1 MARRILADTRPLQNV
16 YFQRLWTANIITVIG
31 AQLTVVAVPAQIYAI
46 TGSSAYVGLS
56 GVFGLVPL
64 VVFGLWGGAL
74 ADTFDRRRILMVT
87 TGGLIATSAA
97 LWAQAATGADNVWL
111 LLSIFSVQQAF
122 FAVNQPTRTAVLP
135 RIMSLDLLPAAN
147 SLNMTVMQAGA
158 IAGPLVGGALIPIL
172 GFSTL
177 YFVDTVCLFAT
188 LWAVVSLPPLP
199 PEHTP
204 GRPRP
209 TAGFRSVIDGL
220 VYLRGQP
227 VLLMS
232 FVVDLIAM
240 IFGMPRALFPQM
252 AHESFGGPSDGGWA
266 FALLFIAIPVGAVL
280 GGVLSGWVS
289 AVRRQGMA
297 VIVCIVVWG
306 LSVAVAGGA
315 LVFADSAMLPVLPIV
330 VGALMI
336 GGAADMASAAFRQTM
351 LQSAASDDVRGRL
364 QGVFIVVVAGGP
376 RIADVAHGTS
386 AAMAGTAVTVAG
398 GGLATVVLTVAVAFA
413 VPVFWRY
420 RVTVAETDA
429 IDDR

>member
-1 MARRILADTRPLQNV
+1 MSRRILADTRPLQNV
-16 YFQRLWTANIITVIG
+16 YFRRLWTANIVTVIG
-31 AQLTVVAVPAQIYAI
+31 AQLTIVAVPAQLYAI

-56 GVFGLVPL
+56 GIFGLVPL

-87 TGGLIATSAA
+87 TVGLIVTSVAFW
-97 LWAQAATGADNVWL
+97 LQAASGAENVWL
-111 LLSIFSVQQAF
+111 LLVIFAIQQAF

-135 RIMSLDLLPAAN
+135 RILPLERLPAAN

-158 IAGPLVGGALIPIL
+158 IAGPLVGGALIPVL
-172 GFSTL
+172 GFSLL
-177 YFVDTVCLFAT
+177 YLVDAICLFAT
-188 LWAVVSLPPLP
+188 LWAVVTLPPLP
-199 PEHTP
+199 PEHEE
-204 GRPRP
+204 GRERP

-220 VYLRGQP
+220 VYLKGHP

-252 AHESFGGPSDGGWA
+252 AHESFGGPTDGGVA
-266 FALLFIAIPVGAVL
+266 FAILFIAIPLGAVV

-289 AVRRQGMA
+289 RVERQGRA
-297 VIVCIVVWG
+297 VVVCIVIWG
-306 LSVAVAGGA
+306 ASIAVAGGV
-315 LVFADSAMLPVLPIV
+315 LVFAHGTMLPILPIV
-330 VGALMI
+330 VLALMV

-351 LQSAASDDVRGRL
+351 LQSAANDDVRGRL

-376 RIADVAHGTS
+376 RIADVTHGAT
-386 AAMAGTAVTVAG
+386 AAVAGTAVTVAG
-398 GGLATVVLTVAVAFA
+398 GGIAVVILTVVAALA

-420 RVTVAETDA
+420 RATVE
-429 IDDR
+429 R